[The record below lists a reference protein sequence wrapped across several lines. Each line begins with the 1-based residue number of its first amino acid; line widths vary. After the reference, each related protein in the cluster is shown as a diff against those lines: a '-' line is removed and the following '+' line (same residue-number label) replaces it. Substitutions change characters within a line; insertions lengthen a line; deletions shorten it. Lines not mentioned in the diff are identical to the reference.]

1 MASSR
6 KIIGIKRTLASLLIN
21 NDRIVELIDQ
31 KDITN
36 PEKLIHRNVYEFIRV
51 PEIPEEQ
58 KVYICYE
65 VDIPEIS
72 SFNTLFKK
80 LIISVYVISHQGR
93 MVTDEGGCRTDLIAA
108 EVDDMLT
115 GNTGFGSKPLE
126 LISNVAKAV
135 GDKHRARILRFETDV
150 PIKDCR

>member
-21 NDRIVELIDQ
+21 NERIVELIDQ

-36 PEKLIHRNVYEFIRV
+36 PEKLIHNNIYEFIRV
-51 PEIPEEQ
+51 PEVPEEQ
-58 KVYICYE
+58 KVYICYDI
-65 VDIPEIS
+65 DIPEIS
-72 SFNTLFKK
+72 SYNFLFKK
-80 LIISVYVISHQGR
+80 LVISIYVIAHQGR

-115 GNTGFGSKPLE
+115 GYTEIGSKPLE

>member
-21 NDRIVELIDQ
+21 NERIVELIDQ
-31 KDITN
+31 KDIAN
-36 PEKLIHRNVYEFIRV
+36 PEKLIHNNIYEFIRV
-51 PEIPEEQ
+51 PEVPEEQ
-58 KVYICYE
+58 KVYICYDI
-65 VDIPEIS
+65 DIPEIS
-72 SFNTLFKK
+72 SYNFLFKK
-80 LIISVYVISHQGR
+80 LVISIYVIAHQGR

-115 GNTGFGSKPLE
+115 GYAEIGSKPLE